1 MFHFFYVLCLNF
13 LQEVPEGYT
22 TFYVEKILELREA
35 QIRLNKA
42 KEKNTEAKWV
52 KLSSEQGK

>member
-42 KEKNTEAKWV
+42 KEKNTEAK
-52 KLSSEQGK
+52 